1 MAPLAISL
9 IVLASIFAGALLG
22 MYLRVRLPESHLNA
36 DTKDVVRLGVG
47 LIGTLTALV
56 IGLMI
61 ASAKSSYDTQ
71 SAYSQMSA
79 GLQL

>member
-22 MYLRVRLPESHLNA
+22 MYLRVSLPESHLNA
-36 DTKDVVRLGVG
+36 DTKDVVRQGVG

-61 ASAKSSYDTQ
+61 ASAKSSYDPRAAI
-71 SAYSQMSA
+71 SAK
-79 GLQL
+79 